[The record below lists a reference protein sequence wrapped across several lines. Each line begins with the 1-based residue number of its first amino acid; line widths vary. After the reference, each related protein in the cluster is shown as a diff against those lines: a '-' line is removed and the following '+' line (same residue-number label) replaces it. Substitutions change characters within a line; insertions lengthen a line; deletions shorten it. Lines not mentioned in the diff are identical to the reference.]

1 MSLLMTKYVIIWQR
15 QVIFL
20 NLKRRESVSEKEMKY
35 FVCYY
40 KNAKN
45 LGKLYLLPIRYKR
58 HSNVPGRPAI
68 CNGATPT
75 KKASEF
81 LDYH

>member
-1 MSLLMTKYVIIWQR
+1 MKYV
-15 QVIFL
+15 
-20 NLKRRESVSEKEMKY
+20 
-35 FVCYY
+35 VCYY
-40 KNAKN
+40 KNANN
-45 LGKLYLLPIRYKR
+45 LGKLYLLPIVYKG

-75 KKASEF
+75 KKAFEF

>member
-1 MSLLMTKYVIIWQR
+1 MSLLMTKYLIIWQR
-15 QVIFL
+15 QVIFW

-35 FVCYY
+35 LVCYY
-40 KNAKN
+40 KNAN
-45 LGKLYLLPIRYKR
+45 HLGKLYLLPIIYKG

-68 CNGATPT
+68 CNGAIPT

>member
-1 MSLLMTKYVIIWQR
+1 MSLLMTKYLIIWQR

-35 FVCYY
+35 LVCYY
-40 KNAKN
+40 KNANN
-45 LGKLYLLPIRYKR
+45 LRKLYLLPIIYKG

-68 CNGATPT
+68 CNGAIPT